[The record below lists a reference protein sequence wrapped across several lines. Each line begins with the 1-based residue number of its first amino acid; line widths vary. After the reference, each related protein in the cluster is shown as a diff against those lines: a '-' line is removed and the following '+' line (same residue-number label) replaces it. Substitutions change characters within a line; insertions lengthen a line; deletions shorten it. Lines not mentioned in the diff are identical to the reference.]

1 MRLQMIIVWVGLSF
15 LLQAAQSMPVTSI
28 SPSALVIS
36 NTRAVSTTEV
46 AIKVGDIIVA
56 LPQSLGPGE
65 QTSYPLPASGG
76 CMVALIANF
85 ADKRTVGT
93 VEFDACQNTKIRF
106 TD

>member
-1 MRLQMIIVWVGLSF
+1 
-15 LLQAAQSMPVTSI
+15 MPVTGI
-28 SPSALVIS
+28 APAALVIS

-56 LPQSLGPGE
+56 LPEPLGPGE
-65 QTSYPLPASGG
+65 QTSYPLPAYGG

-85 ADKRTVGT
+85 ADKRTVET
-93 VEFDACQNTKIRF
+93 DEFDACQNTNFRF